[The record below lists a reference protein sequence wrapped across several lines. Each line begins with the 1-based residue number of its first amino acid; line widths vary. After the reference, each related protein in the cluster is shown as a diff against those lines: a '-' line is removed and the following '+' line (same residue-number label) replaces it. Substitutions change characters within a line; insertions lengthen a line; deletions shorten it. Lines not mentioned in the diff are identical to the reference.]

1 MIKKICNKNVLV
13 KKFEFPQKKSIII
26 MAESNHQKPIT
37 FWEVVLPSESNEL
50 NLEIG
55 DIISSAQPI
64 EFAQIYKD
72 DIFIINEQQV
82 LVVETKE

>member
-1 MIKKICNKNVLV
+1 MIKKICNKNILV
-13 KKFEFPQKKSIII
+13 KQFEFPKKQSLII
-26 MAESNHQKPIT
+26 MNDNHRKPIT

-64 EFAQIYKD
+64 EFAQTYKD